1 MCFGI
6 ALLYATAYTSGNMLD
21 NLSILILLGFT
32 TGYLLYDLKKHKKVV
47 DEFLKDGI
55 ITDVLKYTHSCICTN
70 TAGGEVR

>member
-1 MCFGI
+1 MNPWECFGSHGFCFGS
-6 ALLYATAYTSGNMLD
+6 LKNFEETS
-21 NLSILILLGFT
+21 
-32 TGYLLYDLKKHKKVV
+32 KKSKKVI

>member
-1 MCFGI
+1 MGVITVDFERNP
-6 ALLYATAYTSGNMLD
+6 AQKT
-21 NLSILILLGFT
+21 
-32 TGYLLYDLKKHKKVV
+32 LKKHKKVV